1 MATAA
6 RVVYA
11 ARVVDAVVVGNSGS
25 APSELPPDAVIAQ
38 LCAQNAELAAE
49 NARLKHHLELLRRR
63 VFGRRRPWRRRLL
76 IASYLLAFVAVLAA
90 LYGAVDDIRSQPA
103 TPRNH
108 THDPATPASGSP

>member
-63 VFGRRRPWRRRLL
+63 VFGRRSEKGTLIIAEQGVLPFASAAGTVAPDASDEARPAEATAPAPARRR
-76 IASYLLAFVAVLAA
+76 
-90 LYGAVDDIRSQPA
+90 
-103 TPRNH
+103 
-108 THDPATPASGSP
+108 